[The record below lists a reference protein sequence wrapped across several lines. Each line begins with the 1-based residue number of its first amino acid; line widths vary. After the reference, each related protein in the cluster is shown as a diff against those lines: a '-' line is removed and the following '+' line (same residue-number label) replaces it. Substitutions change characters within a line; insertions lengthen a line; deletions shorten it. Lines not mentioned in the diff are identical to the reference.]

1 MRSLIVFLRV
11 ASFFCVVFVIASL
24 FFRFPCKFPQHF
36 SMDADD
42 AVVPSGAGFI
52 SGNETVYNHSDCD
65 IQTEPV
71 FVRPSSGW

>member
-1 MRSLIVFLRV
+1 
-11 ASFFCVVFVIASL
+11 
-24 FFRFPCKFPQHF
+24 
-36 SMDADD
+36 MDADD

>member
-1 MRSLIVFLRV
+1 MRSLIVFFRV
-11 ASFFCVVFVIASL
+11 ASFFCVVFVIDFL
-24 FFRFPCKFPQHF
+24 FFKLPCKFPQHF

-52 SGNETVYNHSDCD
+52 SGNEIVYNHSDCN

-71 FVRPSSGW
+71 FVRPSSGL